1 MVYMLT
7 AFINPVEGSLR
18 ILENSPTEG
27 KDWGFVPISAVL
39 PEALNS
45 FKLASH
51 TESPLTAF
59 RIIRKL
65 LNSST
70 YLKTRQTF
78 HSRFIVPETLKE
90 LEDYYQFKYWAKET
104 IGLSPVKGT
113 QRIIYR
119 SKKNLY
125 PISIAQTQRSNGT
138 IRETEL
144 IIAREDLS
152 QQFDFYAYN
161 EKGFLTQ
168 TSLFQSQNGKEVQ
181 ASVPYTCL
189 TCHYDSHE
197 RTFQTSPSSYSRPKY
212 RHQLFLEKR

>member
-7 AFINPVEGSLR
+7 AFINPIEGSLR
-18 ILENSPTEG
+18 VLENPPSEG
-27 KDWGFVPISAVL
+27 KDWGFVTIAAVL
-39 PEALNS
+39 PEALDS

-59 RIIRKL
+59 QTIRKL

-70 YLKTRQTF
+70 YLKTRQIF
-78 HSRFIVPETLKE
+78 HARFIVPDSLNE
-90 LEDYYQFKYWAKET
+90 LEDYYQFKNWAKET
-104 IGLSPVKGT
+104 VELSLVKGT
-113 QRIIYR
+113 RRIIYR
-119 SKKNLY
+119 SPKALY
-125 PISIAQTQRSNGT
+125 PISIAQTQRLDGT

-161 EKGFLTQ
+161 EEGLLTQ
-168 TSLFQSQNGKEVQ
+168 TSLFHSKKGKEVQ

-189 TCHYDSHE
+189 TCHYNSHE
-197 RTFQTSPSSYSRPKY
+197 RAFQTAPNSYSRSKY
-212 RHQLFLEKR
+212 RN